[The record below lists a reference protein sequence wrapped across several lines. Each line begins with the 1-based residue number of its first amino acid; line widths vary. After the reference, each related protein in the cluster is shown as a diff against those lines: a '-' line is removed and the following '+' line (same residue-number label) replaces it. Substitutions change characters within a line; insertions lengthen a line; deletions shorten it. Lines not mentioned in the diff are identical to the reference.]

1 MPTGYADGA
10 KVYREAYGRG
20 LKPDPELWVDEW
32 ADEYMRIPRDTGAAE
47 PGKYRTARTPYAR
60 EPMRCLSPAHPCKRV
75 VTKVASQLMKTQ
87 IALNWIGALIHMAPS
102 NILTLL
108 PSLGLAKR
116 VSSRIGKTIAATPE
130 LQERVAT
137 SRSRDSRNTMDTKEF
152 TGGTLY
158 ATTAGSAA
166 NLAELSARYVY
177 GDEIDRWDV
186 DVDQEG
192 DPIKLAEARGS
203 TFGRNAKFYF
213 SSSPTIKGA
222 SRISDLFE
230 TSDQRY
236 YYVPCPTCGHMQT
249 LQWERLLYSAD
260 FATVH
265 YQCAASDCDVLIEER
280 YKAEMLAN
288 GEWRAHAKGDGQ
300 TVGFHLN
307 ALYAP
312 LGWHS
317 WGMLAREYEEA
328 KRAQDR
334 GDLEPMQVFYN
345 TRLAEVWDSAVEQ
358 TKAEVLQ
365 ARALHENYVLG
376 TLTVGVLALTAAV
389 DVQANRLELMII
401 GWGVGLERWVVDH
414 QVIPGDPADQRT
426 WDLLDERLKVRY
438 RHPCGVALGILA
450 TGIDSGGHHTHEV
463 YQFCRVRRWRNV
475 FALKGAS
482 KPGRPVIAQRP
493 SLVDVTWK
501 GQTERN
507 GAELWMV
514 GTDTAKDWIYNRYSF
529 ESGPGALHFAKDLP
543 DEFFQQCVAERKIA
557 RYVKGYKRIE
567 WVKGKADRNE
577 ALDLMVYNL
586 AMAYYL
592 GLHRYGEHDWDKL
605 RQALAQAGLFDGPE
619 LGPVQPVVSEQPD
632 DEDTDDESSAEPE
645 RLPIPPARPASSAPP
660 PPTRPAPQS
669 MQRRSSSSGYLKRR

>member
-20 LKPDPELWVDEW
+20 LQPDPELWVDEW
-32 ADEYMRIPRDTGAAE
+32 SDEYMRIPRDTGAAE

-75 VTKVASQLMKTQ
+75 ITMVASQLMKTQ
-87 IALNWIGALIHMAPS
+87 IALNWIGALIHMSPS

-108 PSLGLAKR
+108 PSLALAKR
-116 VSSRIGKTIAATPE
+116 VSARIGKTIAATPE
-130 LQERVAT
+130 LRARVAA
-137 SRSRDSRNTMDTKEF
+137 SRSRDARNTMDTKEF
-152 TGGTLY
+152 EGGTLY
-158 ATTAGSAA
+158 ATTAGSAS
-166 NLAELSARYVY
+166 NLAELAAKYIY

-186 DVDQEG
+186 DVDEEG
-192 DPIKLAEARGS
+192 DPIELAETRGS

-222 SRISDLFE
+222 SRIADLFE
-230 TSDQRY
+230 TSDQRH
-236 YYVPCPTCGHMQT
+236 YYVPCPTCGHMQV
-249 LQWERLLYSAD
+249 LEWENLLYSAD
-260 FATVH
+260 FQTVH
-265 YQCAASDCDVLIEER
+265 YKCSSPDCDVLIEEHH
-280 YKAEMLAN
+280 KGEMLTK
-288 GEWRAHAKGDGQ
+288 GEWRSHAQGDGE

-312 LGWHS
+312 LGWTS
-317 WGMLAREYEEA
+317 WADLAKQYEKA

-345 TRLAEVWDSAVEQ
+345 TRLAKVWDSAVEQ

-365 ARALHENYVLG
+365 ARALQEDYVLG
-376 TLTVGVLALTAAV
+376 TLTVGVLVLTCSV
-389 DVQANRLELMII
+389 DVQANRLEVMVI
-401 GWGVGLERWVVDH
+401 GWGVGMERWIVDFK
-414 QVIPGDPADQRT
+414 VIPGDPADQRT
-426 WDLLDERLKVRY
+426 WDLLDEVLKARY

-463 YQFCRVRRWRNV
+463 YQFCRVRRWRNI

-482 KPGRPVIAQRP
+482 KPGKPVIAQRP

-507 GAELWMV
+507 GAELWMI
-514 GTDTAKDWIYNRYSF
+514 GTDTAKDWIYNRYGF
-529 ESGPGALHFAKDLP
+529 ESGPGAVHFAKDLP

-577 ALDLMVYNL
+577 ALDLQVYNL

-592 GLHRYGEHDWDKL
+592 GLHRYGEQDWDKL
-605 RQALAQAGLFDGPE
+605 RQAMAQASLFDEPS
-619 LGPVQPVVSEQPD
+619 PAKQPVIERGR
-632 DEDTDDESSAEPE
+632 DEDDDPDEESVSATP
-645 RLPIPPARPASSAPP
+645 PPARPVPRATPP
-660 PPTRPAPQS
+660 PPRPAPQP

>member
-20 LKPDPELWVDEW
+20 LQPDPELWVDEW
-32 ADEYMRIPRDTGAAE
+32 SDEYMRIPRDTGAAE

-75 VTKVASQLMKTQ
+75 ITMVASQLMKTQ
-87 IALNWIGALIHMAPS
+87 IALNWIGALIHMSPS

-108 PSLGLAKR
+108 PSLALAKR
-116 VSSRIGKTIAATPE
+116 VSARIGKTIAATPE
-130 LQERVAT
+130 LRARVAA
-137 SRSRDSRNTMDTKEF
+137 SRSRDARNTMDTKEF
-152 TGGTLY
+152 EGGTLY
-158 ATTAGSAA
+158 ATTAGSAS
-166 NLAELSARYVY
+166 NLAELAAKYIY

-186 DVDQEG
+186 DVDEEG
-192 DPIKLAEARGS
+192 DPIELAETRGS

-222 SRISDLFE
+222 SRIADLFE
-230 TSDQRY
+230 TSDQRH
-236 YYVPCPTCGHMQT
+236 YYVPCPTCGHMQV
-249 LQWERLLYSAD
+249 LEWESLLYSAD
-260 FATVH
+260 FQTVH
-265 YQCAASDCDVLIEER
+265 YKCSSPDCDVLIEEHH
-280 YKAEMLAN
+280 KGEMLTK
-288 GEWRAHAKGDGQ
+288 GEWRSHAQGDGE

-312 LGWHS
+312 LGWTS
-317 WGMLAREYEEA
+317 WADLAKQYEKA

-345 TRLAEVWDSAVEQ
+345 TRLAKVWDSAVEQ

-365 ARALHENYVLG
+365 ARALQEDYVLG
-376 TLTVGVLALTAAV
+376 TLTVGVLVLTCSV
-389 DVQANRLELMII
+389 DVQANRLEVMVI
-401 GWGVGLERWVVDH
+401 GWGVGMERWIVDFK
-414 QVIPGDPADQRT
+414 VIPGDPADQRT
-426 WDLLDERLKVRY
+426 WDLLDEVLKARY

-463 YQFCRVRRWRNV
+463 YQFCRVRRWRNI

-482 KPGRPVIAQRP
+482 KPGKPVIAQRP

-507 GAELWMV
+507 GAELWMI
-514 GTDTAKDWIYNRYSF
+514 GTDTAKDWIYNRYGF
-529 ESGPGALHFAKDLP
+529 ESGPGAVHFAKDLP

-577 ALDLMVYNL
+577 ALDLQVYNL

-592 GLHRYGEHDWDKL
+592 GLHRYGEQDWDKL
-605 RQALAQAGLFDGPE
+605 RQAMAQASLFDEPS
-619 LGPVQPVVSEQPD
+619 PAKQPVIERGR
-632 DEDTDDESSAEPE
+632 DEDDDPDEESVSATP
-645 RLPIPPARPASSAPP
+645 PPARPVPRATPP
-660 PPTRPAPQS
+660 PPRPAPQP

>member
-10 KVYREAYGRG
+10 KVYCEAYCRG
-20 LKPDPELWVDEW
+20 LMPDPELWVDEW

-47 PGKYRTARTPYAR
+47 PGKYRTDRTPYAR

-75 VTKVASQLMKTQ
+75 ITMVASQLMKTQ
-87 IALNWIGALIHMAPS
+87 IALNWIGALIHMSPS

-108 PSLGLAKR
+108 PSLALAKR
-116 VSSRIGKTIAATPE
+116 VSARIGKTINVTPE
-130 LQERVAT
+130 LKSRVAAAR
-137 SRSRDSRNTMDTKEF
+137 SRSAQNTIDTKEF
-152 TGGTLY
+152 EGGTLY
-158 ATTAGSAA
+158 ATTAGSAS
-166 NLAELSARYVY
+166 NLAELAARFIY
-177 GDEIDRWDV
+177 GDEVDRWDV
-186 DVDQEG
+186 DVDEEG
-192 DPIKLAEARGS
+192 DPIDLAETRGS

-222 SRISDLFE
+222 SRIADLFE
-230 TSDQRY
+230 TSDQRH
-236 YYVPCPTCGHMQT
+236 YYVPCPTCGHMQV
-249 LQWERLLYSAD
+249 LEWERLLYSDD
-260 FATVH
+260 FQTVH
-265 YQCAASDCDVLIEER
+265 YKCSSPDCDVLIEEHH
-280 YKAEMLAN
+280 KGEMLAK
-288 GEWRAHAKGDGQ
+288 GEWRSHAQGDGE

-312 LGWHS
+312 LGWTS
-317 WGMLAREYEEA
+317 WADLAKQFEKA

-345 TRLAEVWDSAVEQ
+345 TRLAKVWDSAVEQ

-365 ARALHENYVLG
+365 ARALQEDYVLG
-376 TLTVGVLALTAAV
+376 TLTVGVLVLTCSV
-389 DVQANRLELMII
+389 DVQANRLEVMVI
-401 GWGVGLERWVVDH
+401 GWGVGMERWIVDF

-426 WDLLDERLKVRY
+426 WDLLDGLLKARY

-482 KPGRPVIAQRP
+482 KPGKPVIAQRP

-507 GAELWMV
+507 GAELWMI
-514 GTDTAKDWIYNRYSF
+514 GTDTAKDWIYNRYGF
-529 ESGPGALHFAKDLP
+529 ESGPGAVHFAKDLP

-577 ALDLMVYNL
+577 ALDLQVYNL
-586 AMAYYL
+586 AMANYL
-592 GLHRYGEHDWDKL
+592 GLHRYGEQDWDKL
-605 RQALAQAGLFDGPE
+605 RQAMAQASLFDEPS
-619 LGPVQPVVSEQPD
+619 PAKQPVIEHGRDEDDDPD
-632 DEDTDDESSAEPE
+632 DEPVSATP
-645 RLPIPPARPASSAPP
+645 RPARPAPRATPP
-660 PPTRPAPQS
+660 PPRPAPQP

>member
-10 KVYREAYGRG
+10 KAYREAYCRG
-20 LKPDPELWVDEW
+20 LMPDPELWVDEW
-32 ADEYMRIPRDTGAAE
+32 ADEFMRIPRDTGAAE
-47 PGKYRTARTPYAR
+47 PGKYRTDRTPYAR

-75 VTKVASQLMKTQ
+75 ITKVASQLMKTQ
-87 IALNWIGALIHMAPS
+87 IALNWIGALIHMSPS

-108 PSLGLAKR
+108 PSLALAKR
-116 VSSRIGKTIAATPE
+116 VSSRIGKTIAVTPE
-130 LQERVAT
+130 LKARVAAN
-137 SRSRDSRNTMDTKEF
+137 RSRDSRNTMDTKEF
-152 TGGTLY
+152 EGGTLY
-158 ATTAGSAA
+158 ATTAGSAS
-166 NLAELSARYVY
+166 NLAELAARFVY
-177 GDEIDRWDV
+177 GDEVDRWDV
-186 DVDQEG
+186 DVDEEG
-192 DPIKLAEARGS
+192 DPIELAETRGS

-222 SRISDLFE
+222 SRIDDLFQQ
-230 TSDQRY
+230 SDQRH
-236 YYVPCPTCGHMQT
+236 YYVPCPTCGHMQV
-249 LQWERLLYSAD
+249 LQWERLLYSPD

-265 YQCAASDCDVLIEER
+265 YQCAGPECDVLIEEHH
-280 YKAEMLAN
+280 KGDMLAK
-288 GEWRAHAKGDGQ
+288 GEWRAHAKGDGE

-307 ALYAP
+307 ALYSP
-312 LGWHS
+312 LGWVS
-317 WGMLAREYEEA
+317 WADLAKQYEKA
-328 KRAQDR
+328 KKAQDR

-365 ARALHENYVLG
+365 ARALQEDYVLG
-376 TLTVGVLALTAAV
+376 TLPVGVLALTSAV
-389 DVQANRLELMII
+389 DVQANRLELMTM
-401 GWGVGLERWVVDH
+401 GYGAGMERWVVDH
-414 QVIPGDPADQRT
+414 QVIPGDPADERT
-426 WDLLDERLKVRY
+426 WTLLDERLKVRY
-438 RHPCGVALGILA
+438 RHPCGVSLGILA

-463 YQFCRVRRWRNV
+463 YQFTRVRRWRNV

-493 SLVDVTWK
+493 SQVDVTWK

-567 WVKGKADRNE
+567 WVKGKAERNE

-586 AMAYYL
+586 AMAHYL

-605 RQALAQAGLFDGPE
+605 RQALAQASLFDEHAPAK
-619 LGPVQPVVSEQPD
+619 PSVTEQADAD
-632 DEDTDDESSAEPE
+632 DLEPGTE
-645 RLPIPPARPASSAPP
+645 QEPAPQPPARPAPSAPSP
-660 PPTRPAPQS
+660 KPRPVPQP

>member
-20 LKPDPELWVDEW
+20 LTPDPELWVDEW

-75 VTKVASQLMKTQ
+75 ITMVASQLMKTQ

-108 PSLGLAKR
+108 PSLALAKR
-116 VSSRIGKTIAATPE
+116 VSARIGKTIAATPE
-130 LQERVAT
+130 LKARVAA
-137 SRSRDSRNTMDTKEF
+137 SRSRDARNTMDTKEF
-152 TGGTLY
+152 EGGTLY
-158 ATTAGSAA
+158 ATTAGSAS
-166 NLAELSARYVY
+166 NLAELAARYIY

-186 DVDQEG
+186 DVDEEG
-192 DPIKLAEARGS
+192 DPVDLAETRGS

-222 SRISDLFE
+222 SRIADLFE

-236 YYVPCPTCGHMQT
+236 YYVPCPTCGHMQV
-249 LQWERLLYSAD
+249 LEWESLLYSAD
-260 FATVH
+260 FHTVH
-265 YQCAASDCDVLIEER
+265 YKCSSPDCDVLIEEHH
-280 YKAEMLAN
+280 KGEMLAQ
-288 GEWRAHAKGDGQ
+288 GEWRSHARGDGE

-312 LGWHS
+312 LGWTS
-317 WGMLAREYEEA
+317 WADLAKQFEKA

-345 TRLAEVWDSAVEQ
+345 TRLAKVWDSAVEQ

-365 ARALHENYVLG
+365 ARALQENYVLG
-376 TLTVGVLALTAAV
+376 TVTVGVLVLTCSV
-389 DVQANRLELMII
+389 DVQANRLEVMVI
-401 GWGVGLERWVVDH
+401 GWGAGMERWIVDFK
-414 QVIPGDPADQRT
+414 VIPGDPADQRT
-426 WDLLDERLKVRY
+426 WELLDDLLKVRY
-438 RHPCGVALGILA
+438 RHPCGVSLGILA

-493 SLVDVTWK
+493 SLVDVTWR

-529 ESGPGALHFAKDLP
+529 ESGPGAVHFAKDLP

-577 ALDLMVYNL
+577 ALDLQVYNL

-592 GLHRYGEHDWDKL
+592 GLHRYGEQDWEKL
-605 RQALAQAGLFDGPE
+605 RQALAQANLFEEPT
-619 LGPVQPVVSEQPD
+619 PAKPPAIEQED
-632 DEDTDDESSAEPE
+632 DDADTEVESQ
-645 RLPIPPARPASSAPP
+645 LPAQPPARPAPTASPTPP
-660 PPTRPAPQS
+660 RPAPQP

>member
-10 KVYREAYGRG
+10 EVYREAYCRG
-20 LKPDPELWVDEW
+20 LKPDPDLWVDEW
-32 ADEYMRIPRDTGAAE
+32 SDEYMRIPRDTGAAE

-116 VSSRIGKTIAATPE
+116 VSSRIGKTIDATPE
-130 LQERVAT
+130 LKARVAAN
-137 SRSRDSRNTMDTKEF
+137 RSRDARNTMDTKEF
-152 TGGTLY
+152 EGGTLF

-166 NLAELSARYVY
+166 NLSELSARYIY
-177 GDEIDRWDV
+177 GDEVDRWDV

-213 SSSPTIKGA
+213 SSSPLIKGA
-222 SRISDLFE
+222 SRIDDLFMMG
-230 TSDQRY
+230 DQRHF
-236 YYVPCPTCGHMQT
+236 YVPCPTCGHMQV
-249 LQWERLLYSAD
+249 LSWDRLLYSPD
-260 FATVH
+260 FSTVH
-265 YQCAASDCDVLIEER
+265 YQCAGPDCDVLIEEHH
-280 YKAEMLAN
+280 KSEMLAK
-288 GEWRAHAKGDGQ
+288 GEWRAHAKGDGE
-300 TVGFHLN
+300 TVSFQLN

-317 WGMLAREYEEA
+317 WAMLAREFEEA

-345 TRLAEVWDSAVEQ
+345 TRLAEVWDSAIEQ

-365 ARALHENYVLG
+365 ARALQEDYVLG
-376 TLTVGVLALTAAV
+376 TLPVGALALTASV
-389 DVQANRLELMII
+389 DVQANRLELMVMA
-401 GWGVGLERWVVDH
+401 WGAGMERWVIDH
-414 QVIPGDPADQRT
+414 QVIPGDPADERT
-426 WDLLDERLKVRY
+426 WALLDDRLKIRY
-438 RHPCGVALGILA
+438 RHPCGVSLAILA

-463 YQFCRVRRWRNV
+463 YQFTRVRRWRNV

-493 SLVDVTWK
+493 SQVDVTWK

-507 GAELWMV
+507 GAELWIV

-529 ESGPGALHFAKDLP
+529 EKGPGALHFAKDLP

-567 WVKGKADRNE
+567 WVKSKAERNE

-586 AMAYYL
+586 AMANFL
-592 GLHRYGEHDWDKL
+592 GLHRYVENDWDKL
-605 RQALAQAGLFDGPE
+605 RQALAQASLFDQG
-619 LGPVQPVVSEQPD
+619 EQQ
-632 DEDTDDESSAEPE
+632 
-645 RLPIPPARPASSAPP
+645 PARPQASEPVADDQDEKDPSPPSTPAPVRRIDPP
-660 PPTRPAPQS
+660 PPQPAPRAAPQP